1 MPEAGE
7 PAAREIP
14 GRSLTGFYIAV
25 GVAAA
30 LVLLGAW
37 MWKPMR
43 AWYRERQVVQA
54 FMRVMDRRAY
64 ADLKEVP
71 AEEAFQYLMM
81 FVEVSTV
88 GEAFD
93 GVRMKSKVTLQFR
106 DVSAAVLLESWCS
119 QVGASWTI
127 APSGTTPD
135 GSPHQA
141 LVISN
146 PARIAELESANP
158 RIARLLRPYRM
169 KLAEEMARAKSG
181 RKRGQDPFVQSTR
194 RAVPAKGV

>member
-1 MPEAGE
+1 MPEIGE
-7 PAAREIP
+7 PAAP
-14 GRSLTGFYIAV
+14 ATAGRSLVGFYVAV
-25 GVAAA
+25 GVVVA
-30 LVLLGAW
+30 LGLLGAW

-54 FMRVMDRRAY
+54 FMRVMDRRAS

-71 AEEAFQYLMM
+71 AVEALQYVMAL
-81 FVEVSTV
+81 VEVSTV

-119 QVGASWTI
+119 QVGANWTI

-158 RIARLLRPYRM
+158 RIARLLRPYRA
-169 KLAEEMARAKSG
+169 KLAEQMAGAKSG
-181 RKRGQDPFVQSTR
+181 
-194 RAVPAKGV
+194 APAK